1 MNIMATVRGS
11 SFIGKKWLFYAL
23 STTYTSLVR
32 SLTYNEDYVCF
43 IVQIMADAPLHGK
56 EETPVYSCLVSQTTG
71 RATSQVGLLL
81 ICNQLKLK
89 LKKKDSALSVEDSES
104 EASERR
110 WSCSLVGCRLSQKD
124 RIRFLE
130 SRRPTSAKF
139 LFFGSGCKVHPIPA
153 K

>member
-1 MNIMATVRGS
+1 VGLVLL
-11 SFIGKKWLFYAL
+11 GKKWLFYAL
-23 STTYTSLVR
+23 STTYTSLVC

-89 LKKKDSALSVEDSES
+89 LKK
-104 EASERR
+104 R
-110 WSCSLVGCRLSQKD
+110 
-124 RIRFLE
+124 
-130 SRRPTSAKF
+130 
-139 LFFGSGCKVHPIPA
+139 FGSISGRF
-153 K
+153 